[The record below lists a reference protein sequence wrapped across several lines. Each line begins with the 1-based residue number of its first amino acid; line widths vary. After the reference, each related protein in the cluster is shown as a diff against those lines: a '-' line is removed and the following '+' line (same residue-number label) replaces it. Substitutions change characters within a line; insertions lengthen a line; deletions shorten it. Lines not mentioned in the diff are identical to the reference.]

1 MNQISMSYCI
11 AVCFAKLY
19 VLVLY
24 RRFFQVVTLTNILIW
39 LGIVFNILVTLVFM
53 SFVIAQAVECL
64 GLEGLSKTFCTDVD
78 KVTSVQ
84 AGINVFLDF
93 YILFIPLQQ
102 VYKLKVSSR
111 RKLGVAAI
119 FSLGFL

>member
-1 MNQISMSYCI
+1 MNQMSMAYCI

-19 VLVLY
+19 VLLLY
-24 RRFFQVVTLTNILIW
+24 RRFFQVVELTNLLIW
-39 LGIVFNILVTLVFM
+39 SGIIFNIVITLVFM
-53 SFVIAQAVECL
+53 GFVIAQAVECL
-64 GLEGLSKTFCTDVD
+64 GLEGLGKSFCTNVG
-78 KVTSVQ
+78 KITTSQ
-84 AGINVFLDF
+84 AAINVFLDF

-102 VYKLKVSSR
+102 VYRLRVSPK

>member
-39 LGIVFNILVTLVFM
+39 LGILVTLVFM